1 MSRSKGHS
9 ATAAAAYRAGDR
21 ITCEKHQRTHD
32 YRRRRGV
39 VTASVVLP
47 KGSPHL
53 SRRRLWNA
61 AERAEKRKNSCVA
74 RELMFSLPVELSAEG
89 RRHVVER
96 MAQHLAAR
104 HCVAVDYAIHA
115 PPQDGDPRNHHAHL
129 LMTTRRIVDGELTE
143 KTRELDDKSTG
154 AEIVKEWRATVAA
167 LLNRQVEAERSRD
180 IVHVE
185 HRSFAD
191 RGVSRTPT
199 THIGKRSKRLRL
211 EFLRAV
217 KGRVTSCVYVIQKRL
232 LRRVASYVFASQK
245 PSVMGS
251 NATPRHPSSKA
262 SQQSC
267 LSPSPP
273 CRASPQQP
281 HFSTQ

>member
-21 ITCEKHQRTHD
+21 ITCEKHQRIHD

-115 PPQDGDPRNHHAHL
+115 PSKDGDPRNHHAHL
-129 LMTTRRIVDGELTE
+129 LMTTRRLVDGELKD
-143 KTRELDDKSTG
+143 KTRELDDRATG
-154 AEIVKEWRATVAA
+154 AEIVKEWRATVAL
-167 LLNRQVEAERSRD
+167 LLNKQVEVEKAAKT
-180 IVHVE
+180 IYVE

-191 RGVSRTPT
+191 RGVERQPT
-199 THIGKRSKRLRL
+199 THVGKRPMSLSSI
-211 EFLRAV
+211 FLKAV
-217 KGRVTSCVYVIQKRL
+217 KKRVTSCVYAMQK
-232 LRRVASYVFASQK
+232 
-245 PSVMGS
+245 
-251 NATPRHPSSKA
+251 
-262 SQQSC
+262 
-267 LSPSPP
+267 LSWSGV
-273 CRASPQQP
+273 
-281 HFSTQ
+281 